1 VLRGFL
7 KIIIPCLLLVA
18 VLAAAKYMDSA
29 GYALR
34 TQSSGKPVYP
44 NAVVQQTQPA
54 NTEITQPT
62 ETEPTETT
70 VVTEPEQTEPVATEP
85 EETVSEETIPE
96 ETVPEEVQQD
106 TFVFTF
112 LGDCT
117 FGAVPSA
124 YYAEV
129 GFVKTIGEDYL
140 YPFENVRQYMEND
153 DFTFLNLEGPLTDV
167 GNPIVSRY
175 TFRGPERFVNILTMN
190 SVEGVTLA
198 NNHTMDYGIVGM
210 ENTRKVLDE
219 AQIPYVEKDCSRVIT
234 LDSGL
239 TVGLYATMYAN
250 LDKADMVSEI
260 TAMREQGVD
269 VIIYAAHW
277 GTEGSYRA
285 KDEQKELAYA
295 AIDAGANI
303 VFGTHPHV
311 LQPIEEYNGG
321 VILYSMANFS
331 FGGHQQLRDMDTA
344 VVQQV
349 IVREPDGTVTL
360 GERNIIPC
368 SISSE
373 EQFNNYQPTPYAEDS
388 EEYNRVM
395 EKLSGTFEG
404 RDLILN

>member
-1 VLRGFL
+1 MLRGFL
-7 KIIIPCLLLVA
+7 RIAIPCLLLIA

-34 TQSSGKPVYP
+34 NQSSGKPLQT
-44 NAVVQQTQPA
+44 NAVVQETQPA
-54 NTEITQPT
+54 YTETTEPA
-62 ETEPTETT
+62 ETEPAETT
-70 VVTEPEQTEPVATEP
+70 VVTEPEETQPAETELEATVSDATEP
-85 EETVSEETIPE
+85 AETVSD
-96 ETVPEEVQQD
+96 EVEQQ

-117 FGAVPSA
+117 LGAVPTA

-153 DFTFLNLEGPLTDV
+153 DFTFLNLEGPLTDT
-167 GNPIVSRY
+167 GNPIESRY

-190 SVEGVTLA
+190 SVEGVTIA
-198 NNHTMDYGIVGM
+198 NNHTLDYGMTGM
-210 ENTRKVLDE
+210 NNTRRVLDE
-219 AQIPYVEKDCSRVIT
+219 AQIPYAEKDCSRVVT
-234 LDSGL
+234 LENGL
-239 TVGLYATMYAN
+239 TVGLYATSFAS
-250 LDKADMVSEI
+250 LDKAAMVSEI
-260 TAMREQGVD
+260 SAMREQGVN

-277 GTEGSYRA
+277 GTEGSYRPSG
-285 KDEQKELAYA
+285 EQKELAYA

-344 VVQQV
+344 VVQQEV
-349 IVREPDGTVTL
+349 ILQPDGTVVL
-360 GERNIIPC
+360 GERNLVPC
-368 SISSE
+368 SISSR
-373 EQFNNYQPTPYAEDS
+373 EQFNNYQPTPYEVGS
-388 EEYNRVM
+388 EEYNRVL
-395 EKLSGTFEG
+395 EKLSGTFTG
-404 RDLILN
+404 RDLVME